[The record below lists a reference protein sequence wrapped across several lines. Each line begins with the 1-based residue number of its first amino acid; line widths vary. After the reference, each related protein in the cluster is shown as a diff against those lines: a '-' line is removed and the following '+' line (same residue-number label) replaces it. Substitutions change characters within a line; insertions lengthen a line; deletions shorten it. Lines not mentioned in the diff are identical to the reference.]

1 MPEYLIPYVPVAV
14 LLGISIFLAV
24 LLPTLSVTLGPP
36 KRENF
41 RKNQP
46 YESGMT
52 AVGEAKKRYP
62 IKFYRV
68 AVLFILFD
76 IDIILIM
83 PWAVALRDLGLFGL
97 YAVLIF
103 IGVFIIGDL
112 WAWNKGLLEWDN

>member
-1 MPEYLIPYVPVAV
+1 MPEYLLPYVPVAV
-14 LLGISIFLAV
+14 LLGISIFLAI

-36 KRENF
+36 KRHNF

-46 YESGMT
+46 YESGMMP
-52 AVGEAKKRYP
+52 VGEAKKRYP

-83 PWAVALRDLGLFGL
+83 PWAVALRDLGMFGL

-103 IGVFIIGDL
+103 IAVFIIGDL
-112 WAWNKGLLEWDN
+112 WAWNKGLLEWD